1 MADLEYDLE
10 EALRA
15 GDPAVWRASK
25 EATRRLYT
33 VASEVE
39 KIRLQLAEADEAL
52 REVGMPSSPPV
63 VGVRELV
70 KLRDA
75 LRQELTQSE
84 SAITQ
89 AGAVVD
95 LAKGALVA
103 STSPEH
109 PWYRPGEPDGQPGYH
124 CPRCKAL
131 NEIEMWRRNNSG

>member
-39 KIRLQLAEADEAL
+39 KIRLQLADADEAL
-52 REVGMPSSPPV
+52 REAGMPSSPPV

-70 KLRDA
+70 KVRDA
-75 LRQELTQSE
+75 LRQELTDSRA
-84 SAITQ
+84 SMSQ
-89 AGAVVD
+89 AAEVID

-103 STSPEH
+103 TTSPEH
-109 PWYRPGEPDGQPGYH
+109 PWYQPGEPDGQPGYH
-124 CPRCKAL
+124 CPRCKVL
-131 NEIEMWRRNNSG
+131 NEIEMWRNNNG